1 MLESH
6 GISATRQRREIARV
20 LLAEPQHVTAEQLM
34 EQLGRNGH
42 GISKAT
48 VYNTLKLFVERG
60 LLREVHV
67 DATRTVYDTTT
78 APHHHFLNVDTGELS
93 DIPSDQVAF
102 SDLPALPEGT
112 VGDGV
117 DVIVRVRNA

>member
-1 MLESH
+1 MLEAH

-20 LLAEPQHVTAEQLM
+20 LLAQAQHLTAEQLM
-34 EQLGRNGH
+34 EQLSHLGH

-102 SDLPALPEGT
+102 SELPVLPEGT
-112 VGDGV
+112 VSDGV
-117 DVIVRVRNA
+117 DVIVRLRNA

>member
-1 MLESH
+1 MLEAH

-20 LLAEPQHVTAEQLM
+20 LLAQPQHVTAEQLM
-34 EQLGRNGH
+34 EQLGRRGH

-93 DIPSDQVAF
+93 DIPSNQVTF
-102 SDLPALPEGT
+102 SELPALPEGT

-117 DVIVRVRNA
+117 DVLVRIRNA